1 MANHAS
7 AKKRIRTNA
16 RRNEVNTAR
25 KSRIRT
31 FLKKVETAIAGGD
44 AKAAAE
50 ALKIVQPELM
60 RGVSKNIVAKNTAS
74 RKISRLNAR
83 IKALVQ

>member
-16 RRNEVNTAR
+16 RRNEINTAR

-50 ALKIVQPELM
+50 ALKVVQPELM
-60 RGVSKNIVAKNTAS
+60 RGVAKNIVAKNTAA

-83 IKALVQ
+83 VKAITK

>member
-7 AKKRIRTNA
+7 AKKRIRTNE

-50 ALKIVQPELM
+50 ALKVVQPELM
-60 RGVSKNIVAKNTAS
+60 RGVAKNIVAKNTAS

-83 IKALVQ
+83 IKAIA